1 MQAEE
6 TLVVS
11 EVEATKILHD
21 KMCRRF
27 LKKYADVDKRQAN
40 PCDLNLKLGI
50 GELVD
55 QAGC

>member
-11 EVEATKILHD
+11 EIEAMEILHD
-21 KMCRRF
+21 KTCRRF
-27 LKKYADVDKRQAN
+27 LKKYADADKRQAN

-50 GELVD
+50 GE
-55 QAGC
+55 